1 MVWNTHLKCPGAGIN
16 NESLLWS
23 VRSLY
28 DLWTRQ
34 RRDERRFWSLRLF
47 EEMASVIIHSQL
59 RDHNGRQCCHL
70 SDICC
75 IFPGLIY
82 YALHHLNPPDF
93 SSLAVMNF
101 IFFPPETVDHCPSH
115 RVANKSHK
123 FQDQK
128 WQTSVQAELGKK
140 NSGVK
145 WPWVHNIF
153 VFVNLH
159 SITTYLQAT
168 GIKE

>member
-1 MVWNTHLKCPGAGIN
+1 MKCEVPG
-16 NESLLWS
+16 E
-23 VRSLY
+23 Y

-34 RRDERRFWSLRLF
+34 RWDESRFYSLRLC

-70 SDICC
+70 SDIYC

-101 IFFPPETVDHCPSH
+101 FFFLQKLLTTVPLTELLTNLTSFKTRNDKPECKQSWG
-115 RVANKSHK
+115 KIKK
-123 FQDQK
+123 FWSQVTMSSQYFF
-128 WQTSVQAELGKK
+128 LC
-140 NSGVK
+140 
-145 WPWVHNIF
+145 
-153 VFVNLH
+153 
-159 SITTYLQAT
+159 
-168 GIKE
+168 